1 MEVRREPMFFD
12 RAASGLHSERPQRH
26 AVRIDLNMEGTRI
39 MNNRDWNAL
48 LRSSCTSVQFRI
60 MSEAIRTGNVTKI
73 RALLSSGLVS
83 RDVYNERDADGST
96 LLHHAALAGAA
107 NAVQA
112 LVKEGAMVNVLD
124 GCGRL
129 PADVASNRAVRRILE
144 SQVAR

>member
-1 MEVRREPMFFD
+1 
-12 RAASGLHSERPQRH
+12 
-26 AVRIDLNMEGTRI
+26 MEGMRI

-48 LRSSCTSVQFRI
+48 LRRSSCTSVQFRI
-60 MSEAIRTGNVTKI
+60 MSEAIRTGNLSKV
-73 RALLSSGLVS
+73 RALVSSGLVS

-112 LVKEGAMVNVLD
+112 LVAEGALVNVLD

-144 SQVAR
+144 NQVAR